1 MRPLKT
7 MMVAGV
13 AAVLTAGPALARTP
27 AQSAPAGQAE
37 QKPAPET
44 QKPVPPAV
52 GPQAPTP
59 PAQPPAPYPEGAK
72 VAFVDLQAIASNS
85 IEGKAASSK
94 IQDFQKKKQAELAE
108 KGKALKSM
116 QEKLQQG
123 GSVLSDQARAQL
135 EKDIDRSN
143 RELQFAQQDANAEL
157 EQMQNE
163 LQAEFNRKLGPI
175 LDAVSKE
182 KGLHFLLSIR
192 DAGALWAAP
201 GLDLSAEVVKRFDAA
216 AKTGGTDKK

>member
-1 MRPLKT
+1 MRPLKL
-7 MMVAGV
+7 MIAAGV
-13 AAVLTAGPALARTP
+13 LAMLAAGPALAQTPPPQNPP
-27 AQSAPAGQAE
+27 AQPPAQPG
-37 QKPAPET
+37 T
-44 QKPVPPAV
+44 QKPVTPPAV
-52 GPQAPTP
+52 GTQPPTP

-72 VAFVDLQAIASNS
+72 TAFVDLQAIASNS
-85 IEGKAASSK
+85 VEGKAASAK

-108 KGKALKSM
+108 KQKALKSM

-123 GSVLSDQARAQL
+123 SSVLSDQARAQL

-163 LQAEFNRKLGPI
+163 LQADFNRKLGPI
-175 LDAVSKE
+175 LDAISKE

-216 AKTGGTDKK
+216 AKTGEKK

>member
-1 MRPLKT
+1 MIVGGTVGFVL
-7 MMVAGV
+7 VAG
-13 AAVLTAGPALARTP
+13 LALAQTPPTQNPPAKP
-27 AQSAPAGQAE
+27 AQ
-37 QKPAPET
+37 
-44 QKPVPPAV
+44 
-52 GPQAPTP
+52 PQATP
-59 PAQPPAPYPEGAK
+59 PATPPVGTQPPTPAPQPPAPYPEGAK
-72 VAFVDLQAIASNS
+72 MAFVDLQAIASNS
-85 IEGKAASSK
+85 IEGKAASAK
-94 IQDFQKKKQAELAE
+94 IQDYQKKKQAELGE
-108 KGKALKSM
+108 KQKALKSM

-143 RELQFAQQDANAEL
+143 RELQFAQTDANAEL

-175 LDAVSKE
+175 LDQVSKE

-216 AKTGGTDKK
+216 TKTPATEKK